1 MAQFSIKPDNA
12 RKAVTEEEK
21 YILEL
26 AGFEEEVQHV
36 RNSLGFRVMSSAN
49 IRSRLKCAADKIEE
63 SQNSMRGMK
72 NMLSDSL
79 DLYDKTENAILGNV
93 NIGNGIEVKNIPGGI
108 LNFDASG
115 EMSDLISDKV
125 WDAVKPW
132 IGNFGVMGSAAVML
146 DDIRTADF
154 TTGADWADLAKSSW
168 GVGWGIEG
176 VVKTC
181 KGNTSVKW
189 WKEALGLNPNSFLKS
204 IKNANL
210 SGLQKAKH
218 GFNQGV
224 KGTLRGFRTVKGTTK
239 QIGGIALS
247 GVVNAFG
254 NYEEYRRGEISAD
267 RAVVETV
274 METAVDWGKGLL
286 IGAGVAAG
294 FAAAGVAAPAVVV
307 GAAAVGISMAA
318 DWICE
323 KVTGKNVTELV
334 SDAIVDVGY
343 QIKDDATALWSGI
356 TNGWNA
362 LTGNAG
368 AAYA

>member
-132 IGNFGVMGSAAVML
+132 IGNFGVMG
-146 DDIRTADF
+146 
-154 TTGADWADLAKSSW
+154 
-168 GVGWGIEG
+168 
-176 VVKTC
+176 
-181 KGNTSVKW
+181 
-189 WKEALGLNPNSFLKS
+189 
-204 IKNANL
+204 L
-210 SGLQKAKH
+210 S
-218 GFNQGV
+218 
-224 KGTLRGFRTVKGTTK
+224 
-239 QIGGIALS
+239 
-247 GVVNAFG
+247 
-254 NYEEYRRGEISAD
+254 
-267 RAVVETV
+267 
-274 METAVDWGKGLL
+274 L
-286 IGAGVAAG
+286 IH
-294 FAAAGVAAPAVVV
+294 
-307 GAAAVGISMAA
+307 I
-318 DWICE
+318 
-323 KVTGKNVTELV
+323 
-334 SDAIVDVGY
+334 
-343 QIKDDATALWSGI
+343 
-356 TNGWNA
+356 
-362 LTGNAG
+362 
-368 AAYA
+368 